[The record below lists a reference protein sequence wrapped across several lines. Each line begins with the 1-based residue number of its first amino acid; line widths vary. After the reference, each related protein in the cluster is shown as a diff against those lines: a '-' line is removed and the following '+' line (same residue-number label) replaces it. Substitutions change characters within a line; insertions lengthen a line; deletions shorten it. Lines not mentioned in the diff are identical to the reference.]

1 MNLPPWIEEA
11 RRRRLALPAG
21 VAALVA
27 VLMIIGGWSWWA
39 IERSRGE
46 RALAEASLLVQQA
59 MAPQAPADV
68 RARAIK
74 ALETLLSEHPRFSG
88 AAQAAYLLGNLQYA
102 VGQYAAARGAYQ
114 VALAKG
120 ASGTLKMLSAV
131 GIGYTWEAEKSYGNA
146 SGAYEAA
153 LASMGV
159 KDFVYEDTLV
169 ALGRAQDLDGKPA
182 AAVETYQRVLR
193 DLPDSR
199 RSDDLKTRLAELKAR
214 SRP

>member
-11 RRRRLALPAG
+11 RRRRLTLPAG

-27 VLMIIGGWSWWA
+27 VLVIVGGWSWWT

-46 RALAEASLLVQQA
+46 QALAEASLLVQQA
-59 MAPQAPADV
+59 MAPQAPPDV

-88 AAQAAYLLGNLQYA
+88 AVQAAYLLGNLQYA
-102 VGQYAAARGAYQ
+102 AGQYAAARETYQ

-120 ASGTLKMLSAV
+120 ASGTLRMLSAV
-131 GIGYTWEAEKSYGNA
+131 GIGYTWEAEKSYANA
-146 SGAYEAA
+146 THAYEAA
-153 LASMGV
+153 LASIGV
-159 KDFVYEDTLV
+159 KDFVYEDALV

-182 AAVETYQRVLR
+182 AAVETYQRILR
-193 DLPDSR
+193 EVPDSR
-199 RSDDLKTRLAELKAR
+199 RTDDLKTRLAELKAR